1 MLPHSVWTH
10 FMILTDITKLE
21 KVQRTAVRWISPDY
35 SIHTNVTSLLS
46 HLSIPTLQRRQ
57 SSKLSLFNN
66 NIKNLLPISIPSCYQ
81 RIQSHT
87 RNHHP
92 AHFILP
98 KITLNDYKYRFT
110 QGLSD
115 IGIIYL
121 SVSLNQETFTYLFNQ
136 L

>member
-1 MLPHSVWTH
+1 
-10 FMILTDITKLE
+10 MILTDITKLE

-35 SIHTNVTSLLS
+35 SIHTSVTSLLS

-57 SSKLSLFNN
+57 SSKLSLYN

-98 KITLNDYKYRFT
+98 KTTLNDYKYRFT
-110 QGLSD
+110 HARTIRYWNNLPVS
-115 IGIIYL
+115 IIEPRNIYL
-121 SVSLNQETFTYLFNQ
+121 LI
-136 L
+136 